1 MKPHLAEAAADRLA
15 RAADDAPMAEEEVLR
30 VLARIART
38 AKPGDRLRAAE
49 LIGKQLGMFRGA
61 GERGGA
67 KSFAEM
73 VLAAQRKRE
82 LPAANE
88 VVDLMLV
95 EHQEQVAAKDEVAT
109 ESARGLIIKANDC
122 GVQICG
128 SANGSGPISEGG
140 DAG

>member
-38 AKPGDRLRAAE
+38 GKPGDRLRAAE
-49 LIGKQLGMFRGA
+49 MIGKQLGLFRDV
-61 GERGGA
+61 GERDGA
-67 KSFAEM
+67 KSYAEL

-88 VVDLMLV
+88 VVDLHA
-95 EHQEQVAAKDEVAT
+95 ERPTEDE
-109 ESARGLIIKANDC
+109 
-122 GVQICG
+122 
-128 SANGSGPISEGG
+128 
-140 DAG
+140 

>member
-38 AKPGDRLRAAE
+38 GKPGDRLRAAE
-49 LIGKQLGMFRGA
+49 LIGKQLGMFRDA
-61 GERGGA
+61 GERDGA

-82 LPAANE
+82 LPAASE
-88 VVDLMLV
+88 VLDLHAGRGV
-95 EHQEQVAAKDEVAT
+95 EK
-109 ESARGLIIKANDC
+109 
-122 GVQICG
+122 
-128 SANGSGPISEGG
+128 P
-140 DAG
+140 